1 MSDRG
6 QTAEPRIRAPASA
19 EAHDSDALAE
29 DAAIESTRSDRLLG
43 PIRLLARSTTAI
55 IGASIIGLVVL
66 IAIAAPLISP
76 YHPSAQ
82 IAKPLLLPG
91 GSFLLGTDHLGR
103 DELSRIIWGARIS
116 LYVGILSVSI
126 ALALGATAGLIAAL
140 YGSWVDALFMRIMD
154 VLFSLPAIVLAIAI
168 TSILGPSLTNAMI
181 AIGIVYAPTFARIA
195 RGPALAV
202 INLPYIDAARAL
214 GAPNRRILV
223 RHVLPNVSAPLI
235 VQTTVSL
242 STAILTEAALSF
254 LGLGT
259 QPPTPSWG
267 LMLSDARQYM
277 LLDPWLAVFPGV
289 AIALTVL
296 GFNLLG
302 DGLRDILDPRIQTLL

>member
-1 MSDRG
+1 MSNVEIGYD
-6 QTAEPRIRAPASA
+6 ASA
-19 EAHDSDALAE
+19 PVEIVDSGLATRVLALA
-29 DAAIESTRSDRLLG
+29 RLL
-43 PIRLLARSTTAI
+43 RRSPTAT
-55 IGASIIGLVVL
+55 IGAVIIVLVVL
-66 IAIAAPLISP
+66 VALAAPAISP
-76 YHPSAQ
+76 YHPFAQ
-82 IAKPLLLPG
+82 IAKPLLRPG
-91 GSFLLGTDHLGR
+91 PAFLLGTDDLGR
-103 DELSRIIWGARIS
+103 DELSRIFWGARVS

-126 ALALGATAGLIAAL
+126 ALALGATSGLIAAF
-140 YGSWVDALFMRIMD
+140 YGSWVDALLMRTMD

-202 INLPYIDAARAL
+202 INLPYVDAARTL
-214 GAPNRRILV
+214 GASDLRIIL
-223 RHVLPNVSAPLI
+223 RHVLPNISAPLL

-267 LMLSDARQYM
+267 LMLSTARQYM
-277 LLDPWLAVFPGV
+277 LLDPWIAILPGL
-289 AIALTVL
+289 AIAITVL